1 MSLGCPR
8 AGNGVTRGFIA
19 ARPAPAPAPQGRAV
33 ARRSLAAARLALA
46 TGLVAA
52 SVAMAALPA
61 AAASTIRSQ
70 EWWLQNLHVT
80 KAWMSTHGTGVTV
93 AVLDT
98 GVYPN
103 QPDLTGSV
111 TTGPDYTGSQEVPGG
126 AYWGIHGTAMA
137 SLIAGHGH
145 GAGQNEGIMGVAPAA
160 KILSVRVTLESTD
173 PMLADAT
180 VAAGLPAA
188 IAHGIKYA
196 VRHGATV
203 IDLPLDPVTTAG
215 APGSGGS
222 TAERAA
228 VAYALAHQVVLVAPA
243 GDDLTPGVDPVN
255 FPASYP
261 GVISVGAFDSSF
273 MKGTF
278 SSQQPYVTLTAAGVG
293 VIAAAGPTGYTQLNS
308 TSAASAVVAGIV
320 ALIRAQFPSLTPAQV
335 TKALTSSTVYRRP
348 GGQATGSGAGTVN
361 AAAALAAAASINAA
375 VSPSASP
382 ASTSPAAAAPKAP
395 AVHSTS
401 SSLSKSLTSDAY
413 LAGAVFVLLLLAI
426 FGWRLLRRRRA
437 RAARLAEVRAA
448 AQPPPRK
455 DRPAATAATAAGAS
469 PDEFIPAPPGPG
481 LAATGA
487 AVTASSPFPPAPYPA
502 GTPGSGYGGGQSFP
516 GSGFTGSSFSGSA
529 GLAGSGSTFPRQQP
543 PPAGPAGGAGG
554 GMGGLAGRL
563 GAGYGAPGGG
573 TETAAGLPRDGGWD
587 STDPAG
593 TGAGADRKPGAGG
606 APGSNGGPGSSTG
619 NGNGPD
625 SAAPGSGSAAT
636 RVAGPHRQ
644 AAANIAGRP
653 PWDPA
658 PEPAGDVPWAQ
669 LAASATPL
677 GPGQPPGPVEM
688 PLPAPPRAEPSAWD
702 LAAEEAWPGGPAA
715 SRPPGGPSNGWTGW
729 SGQDQPEGTENGSEE
744 ADGGSQPIYVWN
756 PGAATESFP
765 AVQPDKD
772 KGP

>member
-348 GGQATGSGAGTVN
+348 GGQATGSGAGTVD

-455 DRPAATAATAAGAS
+455 DRPGGHGSYGGRRQPGRVHPGATWPGAGRHRRSGDSVQPVPAGAVPS
-469 PDEFIPAPPGPG
+469 GHSGQRVWRRAELPRQRLHRQFV
-481 LAATGA
+481 LRQCRWRVR
-487 AVTASSPFPPAPYPA
+487 AVRS
-502 GTPGSGYGGGQSFP
+502 PGSNRPRP
-516 GSGFTGSSFSGSA
+516 GR
-529 GLAGSGSTFPRQQP
+529 P
-543 PPAGPAGGAGG
+543 
-554 GMGGLAGRL
+554 
-563 GAGYGAPGGG
+563 GAPG
-573 TETAAGLPRDGGWD
+573 AGW
-587 STDPAG
+587 
-593 TGAGADRKPGAGG
+593 
-606 APGSNGGPGSSTG
+606 
-619 NGNGPD
+619 
-625 SAAPGSGSAAT
+625 
-636 RVAGPHRQ
+636 VA
-644 AAANIAGRP
+644 
-653 PWDPA
+653 W
-658 PEPAGDVPWAQ
+658 
-669 LAASATPL
+669 LAASALVTA
-677 GPGQPPGPVEM
+677 
-688 PLPAPPRAEPSAWD
+688 LPAAAPRP
-702 LAAEEAWPGGPAA
+702 
-715 SRPPGGPSNGWTGW
+715 RPPAPRRRL
-729 SGQDQPEGTENGSEE
+729 GQH
-744 ADGGSQPIYVWN
+744 
-756 PGAATESFP
+756 
-765 AVQPDKD
+765 
-772 KGP
+772 

>member
-1 MSLGCPR
+1 M
-8 AGNGVTRGFIA
+8 
-19 ARPAPAPAPQGRAV
+19 
-33 ARRSLAAARLALA
+33 ARRSLAAAQLALA
-46 TGLVAA
+46 TGLTAA
-52 SVAMAALPA
+52 SVGMAAAPA
-61 AAASTIRSQ
+61 TASTVRSQ

-80 KAWMSTHGTGVTV
+80 KAWMSTHGAGVTV

-98 GVYPN
+98 GVYPD

-111 TTGPDYTGSQEVPGG
+111 TTGPDYTGSQEAPGG

-145 GAGQNEGIMGVAPAA
+145 GAGQNEGVMGVAPAA

-173 PMLADAT
+173 PMLTAAD

-222 TAERAA
+222 PAERAA

-243 GDDLTPGVDPVN
+243 GDVLTPGVDPVN
-255 FPASYP
+255 FPASYT

-273 MKGTF
+273 IKGTI
-278 SSQQPYVTLTAAGVG
+278 SSRQPYVTLTAAGVG
-293 VIAAAGPTGYTQLNS
+293 VIAATGPSVYTQLSS

-335 TKALTSSTVYRRP
+335 TRALTSSTVYRRP
-348 GGQATGSGAGTVN
+348 DGQATGSGAGTVD

-375 VSPSASP
+375 VTPSASP
-382 ASTSPAAAAPKAP
+382 ASTSPAATAPRAP
-395 AVHSTS
+395 AVHSAS
-401 SSLSKSLTSDAY
+401 GSLGKSLISDAY

-448 AQPPPRK
+448 TQPPARK
-455 DRPAATAATAAGAS
+455 DRQAATAVAGAS
-469 PDEFIPAPPGPG
+469 PDEFIPAPPDPE

-487 AVTASSPFPPAPYPA
+487 TPTASAPFPPASYPA
-502 GTPGSGYGGGQSFP
+502 GTPGSGTGYGGGQSFP
-516 GSGFTGSSFSGSA
+516 STGFTGSSFTGSA
-529 GLAGSGSTFPRQQP
+529 GLAGSGSAFPRQQL
-543 PPAGPAGGAGG
+543 PPAGSAGGAGPG
-554 GMGGLAGRL
+554 GNGAGGLAGRL
-563 GAGYGAPGGG
+563 GAGYGAAGGG
-573 TETAAGLPRDGGWD
+573 SEAAGQIPPDGGWD
-587 STDPAG
+587 PADAAG
-593 TGAGADRKPGAGG
+593 SGAGGTPGANG
-606 APGSNGGPGSSTG
+606 APGSWGGDGGVG

-625 SAAPGSGSAAT
+625 AAAPGSGPAAAL
-636 RVAGPHRQ
+636 VAGPHRQ
-644 AAANIAGRP
+644 AAPKPPKIASRP

-669 LAASATPL
+669 LAASVAPL
-677 GPGQPPGPVEM
+677 GPGQPPGPVGM
-688 PLPAPPRAEPSAWD
+688 PLSAPPPRAEPSAWD
-702 LAAEEAWPGGPAA
+702 LAAEEAWPGGPAT
-715 SRPPGGPSNGWTGW
+715 SRPPSGPSNGWAGR
-729 SGQDQPEGTENGSEE
+729 SGPDRPDGTEAHGTEADGTE

-756 PGAATESFP
+756 PVAATESFP
-765 AVQPDKD
+765 AEAPEEGKR
-772 KGP
+772 P